1 MQHGTT
7 QSEMIDLISI
17 NKQLPSA
24 KKAHNYE
31 LKCHQFYTFLIIYVL
46 IKFEYSVIHMLPI
59 LGKAS

>member
-1 MQHGTT
+1 
-7 QSEMIDLISI
+7 MIDLISKPR
-17 NKQLPSA
+17 NSSQR

-59 LGKAS
+59 LGKAP

>member
-1 MQHGTT
+1 
-7 QSEMIDLISI
+7 MIDLISI
-17 NKQLPSA
+17 CKRLASD